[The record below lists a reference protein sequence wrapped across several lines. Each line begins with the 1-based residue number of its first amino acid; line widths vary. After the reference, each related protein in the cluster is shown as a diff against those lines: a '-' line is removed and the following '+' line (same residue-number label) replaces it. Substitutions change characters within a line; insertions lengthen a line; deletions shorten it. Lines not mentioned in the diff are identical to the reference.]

1 MKRKTLLSILIL
13 LVCAVPAA
21 LRFPAPAYADVGPK
35 PSVRIEFQELPDEP
49 CWGTLLSKEER
60 SGPWTA
66 WEEGDEP
73 HDEEEAPIWTAF
85 ASYAD
90 ADGYHFLKWVS
101 RVDASGRLNWEYL
114 PPSTFKI
121 LLYFPESGSY
131 AVSGSLHRYAM
142 HSYYTVAPVSADGG
156 ALSASLSYPYAS
168 SLEALLWRIV
178 LTILIEIA
186 AAVPFGLSTKRLL
199 LLLIGVNLVTQILL
213 NASLALS
220 SYLNGSFAFVA
231 AYLLLEAAVFG
242 LEAMIYTRWLSPLGR
257 KPVSNGRAI
266 AYAAAAN
273 GASFVC
279 GFLMAFWF
287 PAFF

>member
-1 MKRKTLLSILIL
+1 MISIEKTLS
-13 LVCAVPAA
+13 A

-90 ADGYHFLKWVS
+90 TDGYHFLKWVS
-101 RVDASGRLNWEYL
+101 RIDASGRLNWEYVS
-114 PPSTFKI
+114 PSTFKI

-131 AVSGSLHRYAM
+131 AVSGSLHQYAM
-142 HSYYTVAPVSADGG
+142 HSYYTVAPVSAGGG

-168 SLEALLWRIV
+168 SLEALLRRIV

-186 AAVPFGLSTKRLL
+186 
-199 LLLIGVNLVTQILL
+199 
-213 NASLALS
+213 
-220 SYLNGSFAFVA
+220 A

-242 LEAMIYTRWLSPLGR
+242 LEAMIYMRWLSPLGR
-257 KPVSNGRAI
+257 TPISNGQAV
-266 AYAAAAN
+266 AYSAAAN
-273 GASFVC
+273 GASFVL
-279 GFLMAFWF
+279 GILISFGL